1 MALLLSAFE
10 PGDRAVSVSELAR
23 RTGLAKSTV
32 SRIAGDL
39 VAHRFLE
46 RTGAG
51 LRLGIRVFELGE
63 LAARPRDLRKLAL
76 ASMTDLRNAV
86 NLTVHLAILEGGE
99 VVYIEILPV
108 KRGPRLPS
116 RVGGRM
122 PAHATGVGKALLA
135 LTPDETIDDFIA
147 GGLRKVGPQTI
158 TDPEKL
164 WRELARIRA
173 SGISYEREESG
184 PGIACAAA
192 AIRGA
197 GGEPIAALSAAG
209 WAGEFDPRR
218 IGPAVQTAALALS
231 RGLSRRPGLRFSA
244 YSSAEDADG

>member
-1 MALLLSAFE
+1 MASRIALILSAFR
-10 PGDRAVSVSELAR
+10 PGDRSVSVSELSR

-32 SRIAGDL
+32 SRIVGEL
-39 VAHRFLE
+39 VNHRFLE
-46 RTGAG
+46 RIGPG
-51 LRLGIRVFELGE
+51 LRLGVRMFELGE

-86 NLTVHLAILEGGE
+86 ELTVHLAILEGNE

-108 KRGPRLPS
+108 RSGPRLPS

-135 LTPDETIDDFIA
+135 LTPDEAIEEFIA
-147 GGLRKVGPQTI
+147 SGLRKVGPRTI
-158 TDPEKL
+158 TDSERL
-164 WRELARIRA
+164 WRELARIRTA
-173 SGISYEREESG
+173 GVSYEREESG

-192 AIRGA
+192 AITGA

-218 IGPAVQTAALALS
+218 IGPAVQTAASALS
-231 RGLSRRPGLRFSA
+231 RGLSKRPGLRFSA
-244 YSSAEDADG
+244 SSIAE